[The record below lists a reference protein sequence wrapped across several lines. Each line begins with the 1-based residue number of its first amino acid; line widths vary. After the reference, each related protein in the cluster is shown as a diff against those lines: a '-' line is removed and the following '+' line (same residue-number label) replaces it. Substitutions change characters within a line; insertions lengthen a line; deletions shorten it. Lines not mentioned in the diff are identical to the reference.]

1 MSFLIKKI
9 FIHEDCSL
17 KLKKN
22 LESREYV
29 FCDGSYV
36 FCDNLPND
44 FFGKNISINA
54 IVGMNGSGKSS
65 LLELIF
71 RMINNFSLY
80 LVGTINRGRSAE
92 RIFRVDGI
100 HADLYYIKDGI
111 SGCLFCEKDEVRLCF
126 GNEHY
131 LFSPDQEN
139 RNIDG
144 VIWEQCYNASM
155 NKRIKIA
162 NCFFYT
168 IVTNYAL
175 QAYNSLDYQNEE
187 AYDYIERGHIG
198 HDTTGN
204 WLNSMFHKNDG
215 YMSPIVLN
223 PYRDNGIFDMNKETN
238 LTRSRLSAILVYF
251 KHKNKQFIDGY
262 QLHDIQYKLDWFK
275 IIMKFGKQYSRLEP
289 DDFIRYVIN
298 TWNCQSSYLRIIL
311 DEYGFEFNLELGD
324 SYLAANLYLAYKTLA
339 IAGKYPSYSKFSIF
353 NEVDLVFNQN
363 ISANDALLLIDL
375 VRQIKGDR
383 SHITIKVK
391 QTLHF
396 LNALKERR
404 IHKEFDYLRDYE
416 RFIQQEARNRSIEA
430 RMELMPPPIFQFEIY
445 LDKTN
450 GNVPIPFYKL
460 SSGERQF
467 LYMVSSLVYHI
478 LNIKSVPTSRIHY
491 RCINIVLDEVEICFH
506 PEYQRTFLYKL
517 INLIDRLNLNSY
529 CSFNIM
535 VTTHSPFL
543 LSDIPLQNVLFL
555 KDGKVVKNR
564 ELKNPFAANVNDI
577 LVQSFFLENG
587 FMGEFVKMRI
597 LSLIKFLTK
606 DNRSREWNMEKARNF
621 ISMIGEPLLKEQL
634 KKLYDEKEAQR

>member
-1 MSFLIKKI
+1 MSFYIQKI
-9 FIHEDCSL
+9 FIYEDCSPEL
-17 KLKKN
+17 RKN
-22 LESREYV
+22 LQAGEYV
-29 FCDGSYV
+29 FCNG
-36 FCDNLPND
+36 LPEN

-71 RMINNFSLY
+71 RMINNLSLY

-100 HADLYYIKDGI
+100 HADLYYMKDGNL
-111 SGCLFCEKDEVRLCF
+111 GCLYCEKEEIRLRF
-126 GNEHY
+126 GRLNEEQRY
-131 LFSPDQEN
+131 LFSPDQRDRIIN
-139 RNIDG
+139 G
-144 VIWEQCYNASM
+144 VIWHQCYNVPI
-155 NKRIKIA
+155 NKRIEIA
-162 NCFFYT
+162 KRFFYT
-168 IVTNYAL
+168 IVTNYSL
-175 QAYNSLDYQNEE
+175 QAYNSFDYQDEE
-187 AYDYIERGHIG
+187 TYDYIERRRIG
-198 HDTTGN
+198 HDTKGN

-262 QLHDIQYKLDWFK
+262 QLHDIHYKLDWFK
-275 IIMKFGKQYSRLEP
+275 IIMKFGEQYSRLEL
-289 DDFIRYVIN
+289 DDFIRRVIN

-311 DEYGFEFNLELGD
+311 DEYGFEFNTELGD
-324 SYLAANLYLAYKTLA
+324 SYLVANLYLAYKTLA
-339 IAGKYPSYSKFSIF
+339 IAGKYPSYSKFSNF

-363 ISANDALLLIDL
+363 ISENDVLLLIDL
-375 VRQIKGDR
+375 VRQIKGDH

-404 IHKEFDYLRDYE
+404 IHEEFDYLRDYE
-416 RFIQQEARNRSIEA
+416 RFIQQEARNKSIEA
-430 RMELMPPPIFQFEIY
+430 WMELMPPPIFQFEIY

-450 GNVPIPFYKL
+450 GNMPIPFYKL

-467 LYMVSSLVYHI
+467 LYMISSVVYHI

-517 INLIDRLNLNSY
+517 LNLIDRLNLNSR

-555 KDGKVVKNR
+555 KDGRVVGNQ

-587 FMGEFVKMRI
+587 FMGEFVKRKI

-606 DNRSREWNMEKARNF
+606 DNRSREWNMEDARNF

-634 KKLYDEKEAQR
+634 LKLYEEKRTRL

>member
-9 FIHEDCSL
+9 FIYEDCSL

-29 FCDGSYV
+29 FCNG
-36 FCDNLPND
+36 LPND

-100 HADLYYIKDGI
+100 HADIYYIKDGI
-111 SGCLFCEKDEVRLCF
+111 PGSLCCENDEVRLCF

-131 LFSPDQEN
+131 LFSLDQGN

-144 VIWEQCYNASM
+144 VIWEQCYNAPMS
-155 NKRIKIA
+155 KRIKIA
-162 NCFFYT
+162 NSFFYT

-175 QAYNSLDYQNEE
+175 QAYNNLDYQNEE
-187 AYDYIERGHIG
+187 AYDYIERRHIG

-238 LTRSRLSAILVYF
+238 LTRNRLSAILVYF

-262 QLHDIQYKLDWFK
+262 QLRDIQYKLDWFK

-289 DDFIRYVIN
+289 DDFIRQVIN

-311 DEYGFEFNLELGD
+311 DEYGFEFNSELGD

-339 IAGKYPSYSKFSIF
+339 IAGKYPSYSKFSNF

-396 LNALKERR
+396 LNALKERH
-404 IHKEFDYLRDYE
+404 IHEEFDYLRDYE
-416 RFIQQEARNRSIEA
+416 RFIQQEVRNRSIEA
-430 RMELMPPPIFQFEIY
+430 RMELMPPPIFQYEIY

-450 GNVPIPFYKL
+450 GNMPIPFYKL

-555 KDGKVVKNR
+555 KDGKIVRNR

-597 LSLIKFLTK
+597 LSLIKFLTNG
-606 DNRSREWNMEKARNF
+606 NRSREWNMEKARNF

>member
-1 MSFLIKKI
+1 MSFFIQKI
-9 FIHEDCSL
+9 FIYEDCSP
-17 KLKKN
+17 KLRKN
-22 LESREYV
+22 LQAGEYV
-29 FCDGSYV
+29 FC
-36 FCDNLPND
+36 NELPED

-71 RMINNFSLY
+71 RIINNFSLY

-111 SGCLFCEKDEVRLCF
+111 SGCLFCKKDEVRLCF
-126 GNEHY
+126 GYEHY

-144 VIWEQCYNASM
+144 VIWEQCYNAPMS
-155 NKRIKIA
+155 KRTKIA

-175 QAYNSLDYQNEE
+175 HAYNSLDYQNEK
-187 AYDYIERGHIG
+187 AYDFIERRRIG

-204 WLNSMFHKNDG
+204 WLNSLFHKNDG

-223 PYRDNGIFDMNKETN
+223 PYRNNGIIDMEKETN

-251 KHKNKQFIDGY
+251 KHKNKNFIDGY
-262 QLHDIQYKLDWFK
+262 QLHDIHYKFDWFK
-275 IIMKFGKQYSRLEP
+275 IIMKFSEQYSNLSP
-289 DDFIRYVIN
+289 DEFITCIIN
-298 TWNCQSSYLRIIL
+298 SWNCRSSFLKIIL
-311 DEYGFEFNLELGD
+311 DEYGFEFNMDLGNM
-324 SYLAANLYLAYKTLA
+324 YLAANLYLAYKTLA
-339 IAGKYPSYSKFSIF
+339 IAGKYPSYSKFSNF
-353 NEVDLVFNQN
+353 NKVDLVFNQN
-363 ISANDALLLIDL
+363 ISANDVLLLINL
-375 VRQIKGDR
+375 VKKIKEDC

-391 QTLHF
+391 QTMHF
-396 LNALKERR
+396 LNALKERH
-404 IHKEFDYLRDYE
+404 IDEEFDYLRDYE

-430 RMELMPPPIFQFEIY
+430 WMELMPPPIFQFEIY

-450 GNVPIPFYKL
+450 GNTLIPFYKL

-467 LYMVSSLVYHI
+467 LYMISSLIYHI

-529 CSFNIM
+529 CSFNII

-555 KDGKVVKNR
+555 KDGKVVENR

-606 DNRSREWNMEKARNF
+606 DNRSKDWNMEDARNF

>member
-1 MSFLIKKI
+1 MSFLIQKI

-22 LESREYV
+22 LESREYA
-29 FCDGSYV
+29 FCNG
-36 FCDNLPND
+36 LPND

-54 IVGMNGSGKSS
+54 IVGMNGYGKSS

-111 SGCLFCEKDEVRLCF
+111 PGCLFCEKDEVRLCF

-238 LTRSRLSAILVYF
+238 LTRSRLSTILVYF

-311 DEYGFEFNLELGD
+311 DEYGFEFNSELGD

-404 IHKEFDYLRDYE
+404 IHEEFDYLIDYE

-621 ISMIGEPLLKEQL
+621 ISIIGEPLLKEQL

>member
-1 MSFLIKKI
+1 MSFHIQKI
-9 FIHEDCSL
+9 FIHEDCSP

-22 LESREYV
+22 LESGEYE
-29 FCDGSYV
+29 FCNELPDG
-36 FCDNLPND
+36 

-80 LVGTINRGRSAE
+80 LVGTINRGKSAE

-111 SGCLFCEKDEVRLCF
+111 AGCLFCKNNEVRLCF

-139 RNIDG
+139 RNIDNI
-144 VIWEQCYNASM
+144 VWEQCYNASVS
-155 NKRIKIA
+155 KRIKIA
-162 NCFFYT
+162 NSFFYT
-168 IVTNYAL
+168 IVTNYSL

-187 AYDYIERGHIG
+187 AYDYIERGHVG

-262 QLHDIQYKLDWFK
+262 QLRDIQYKLDWFK

-289 DDFIRYVIN
+289 DDFIRQVIN

-311 DEYGFEFNLELGD
+311 DEYGFEFNSELGD

-339 IAGKYPSYSKFSIF
+339 IAGKYPSYSKFSNF

-396 LNALKERR
+396 LNALKERH
-404 IHKEFDYLRDYE
+404 IHEEFDYLRDYE
-416 RFIQQEARNRSIEA
+416 RFIQQEVRNRSIEA
-430 RMELMPPPIFQFEIY
+430 RMELMPPPIFQYEIY

-450 GNVPIPFYKL
+450 GNMPIPFYKL

-555 KDGKVVKNR
+555 KDGKIVRNR

-597 LSLIKFLTK
+597 LSLIKFLTNG
-606 DNRSREWNMEKARNF
+606 NRSREWNMEKARNF